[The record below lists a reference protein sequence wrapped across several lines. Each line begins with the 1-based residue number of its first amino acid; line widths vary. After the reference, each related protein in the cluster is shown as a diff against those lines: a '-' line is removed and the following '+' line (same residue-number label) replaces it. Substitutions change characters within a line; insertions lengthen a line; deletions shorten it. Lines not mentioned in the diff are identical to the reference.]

1 MTRQELLNRAR
12 SLLSS
17 NNVEDE
23 ALEAELLLRHTLH
36 INRAGLYAEPEGTLT
51 SQQEADFW
59 NKIERRV
66 KGMPSAYITG
76 VREFY
81 GLEFYVDGSVLI
93 PRPETELLVE
103 KAIEIARNYS
113 SPVIA
118 DIGTGCGAIA
128 ISLAVNLPQAF
139 LFAADISQKSLD
151 TARRNCE
158 RHDVERRVRLY
169 VGDLLEPLR
178 EPVDIIVANLPYV
191 RTADLPAVNTNGYE
205 PHLALDGGEDGL
217 DVIRRLCTQ
226 VDRKL
231 KSDGSLL
238 LEIGMGQREEVVN
251 LLHALFSLAPISVIP
266 DLTGIDRVLCMTL
279 VS

>member
-1 MTRQELLNRAR
+1 MTRREVLNRA
-12 SLLSS
+12 STLLSS

-36 INRAGLYAEPEGTLT
+36 INRAGLYAEPEGALT

-81 GLEFYVDGSVLI
+81 GLEFYVDDSVLI

-103 KAIEIARNYS
+103 KAIEITRNYS

-231 KSDGSLL
+231 KPDGSLL

>member
-1 MTRQELLNRAR
+1 MTRREVLNRA
-12 SLLSS
+12 STLLSS
-17 NNVEDE
+17 SNVEDE

-36 INRAGLYAEPEGTLT
+36 INRAGLYAEPEGALT
-51 SQQEADFW
+51 TQQEADFW

-103 KAIEIARNYS
+103 KTIEIARNYY

-158 RHDVERRVRLY
+158 RHKVERRVWLY
-169 VGDLLEPLR
+169 TGDLLEPLR

-231 KSDGSLL
+231 KPDGSLL
-238 LEIGMGQREEVVN
+238 LEIGMGQRAEVVN
-251 LLHALFSLAPISVIP
+251 LLRPLFASAQISVIP
-266 DLTGIDRVLCMTL
+266 DLNGIDRVVCITL
-279 VS
+279 PS

>member
-12 SLLSS
+12 TLLSN
-17 NNVEDE
+17 NNVEDG
-23 ALEAELLLRHTLH
+23 ALEAELLLRHTLN
-36 INRAGLYAEPEGTLT
+36 IDRTRFFTESDKALT
-51 SQQEADFW
+51 SEQEADFW

-103 KAIEIARNYS
+103 KTIEIARNYY

-118 DIGTGCGAIA
+118 DIGTGCGNIA
-128 ISLAVNLPQAF
+128 ISLAVNLPHASIF
-139 LFAADISQKSLD
+139 TTDISQKALD

-158 RHDVERRVRLY
+158 RHNVERRVRLCA
-169 VGDLLEPLR
+169 GDLLEPILQ
-178 EPVDIIVANLPYV
+178 PVDIIVANLPYV

-205 PHLALDGGEDGL
+205 PRLALDGGEDGL

-231 KSDGSLL
+231 KPNGSLL

-266 DLTGIDRVLCMTL
+266 DLTGIDRVVCMTRR
-279 VS
+279 